1 MRLAAERAMQ
11 GRAFERATYFGDGA
25 WDRRASQELGWT
37 FVAVGGAVPHPIAYA
52 DLRDTDAILAQ
63 LGLSRGVA

>member
-25 WDRRASQELGWT
+25 WDQRASAELGYD
-37 FVAVGGAVPHPIAYA
+37 FIAVGNAVPHPVAYA
-52 DLRDTDAILAQ
+52 DLSDTDAILKQ
-63 LGLSRGVA
+63 LGVS